1 MELFF
6 NSTCI
11 FGKRTIHYA
20 CFPPGAVAVRHRL
33 IHSPKNYTAPPLNQ
47 KEVCMTRMLTIVLLI
62 LLSMPGMLLGAPG
75 SKGTTPPVASPD
87 TSAPDP
93 WGYTWVKSTDPGGPT
108 FQWVDITARGTLATG
123 LADDNSVGPFPILFS
138 FPYYW
143 YDVTTFRIGSNG
155 YITFGNQSANFASPF
170 AQLPN
175 TSAPNDMLAICAGD
189 LDYTVTSVTPQ
200 CYYWT
205 NGADSLVI
213 SYINVAEWRSPAN
226 PNTRHT
232 FQVILSKQD
241 SSIVFQYGRQ
251 QGRYDDTNNNTLCV
265 GIENQTGQIGLNYT
279 FSSTPPHAL
288 MPDSGLAIRIK
299 RTVNTGLQVRDAGIV
314 GGFNLENLAKVI
326 RQGAP
331 DTISA
336 IVRNYGTADL
346 TNARV
351 TYTITRAGQPTVR
364 DTVFIP
370 SFSAGQ
376 TSHLVFPR
384 LFTPAAAGTYTATFN
399 VTVSGDVGPTNNTK
413 VAEILSAVFT
423 TSANTRLAFEAG
435 TAAGSTSWTGGGGFA
450 VDFQVPVERVRIDSV
465 YIQIATVTAQPMT
478 VEIVDGTGGVPGT
491 VLATRSV
498 NAIVGNNG
506 VSFRSDSIRIT
517 NGRFFVGAR
526 GQLAFSYEQTPPISF
541 RTWEYTNGYAPY
553 RSRDIQDIMIRAV
566 VRQED
571 APQPPADSAYVAFA
585 EGPSLGTVVPVQVF
599 DDSANTRT
607 LAMGFAVGMND
618 CILPGDD
625 FGGYQEVE
633 LPPIPPTGVFDVR
646 LKDPSLAAGPC
657 FGEGSLVDIRTAI
670 APGQRDT
677 FFVSFQE
684 GSGGRPIR
692 VQWPA
697 GLTGLAELRL
707 VDPITSGSLF
717 NINMLT
723 DTAASIAAPFTGF
736 YVLMQRGASADVAG
750 SVAGLLHADGCDS
763 VRVTSLAFTWDT
775 VSYPVNNLNWM
786 ALRNQDN
793 QQNFLLPPT
802 APPFP
807 QDAHLTYISYP
818 GSLGPQSL
826 NIDTLVPGRRYR
838 LITDCTG
845 TGVGIQP
852 ELPGEFSLSQNYP
865 NPFNPS
871 TRVSYSVP
879 VQSGVRLVVY
889 DILGREVVRL
899 MDGEVKQAG
908 TYEITWNGMNAGG
921 LTMPSGTYFLRME
934 AGSFSAVKKLLL
946 LK

>member
-1 MELFF
+1 
-6 NSTCI
+6 
-11 FGKRTIHYA
+11 
-20 CFPPGAVAVRHRL
+20 
-33 IHSPKNYTAPPLNQ
+33 
-47 KEVCMTRMLTIVLLI
+47 MTRTLTIVLLI
-62 LLSMPGMLLGAPG
+62 VISLPGILLGAPG
-75 SKGTTPPVASPD
+75 SKGITPPTASPD
-87 TSAPDP
+87 TSSPDP

-108 FQWVDITARGTLATG
+108 FQWVDITTRGTLVTG
-123 LADDNSVGPFPILFS
+123 LADDNSVGPFPILFA

-143 YDVTTFRIGSNG
+143 YDATNFRIGSNG
-155 YITFGNQSANFASPF
+155 YVTFGNQTANFASPF

-175 TSAPNDMLAICAGD
+175 TAAPNDMLAICAGD
-189 LDYTVTSVTPQ
+189 LDFTLTSAGPQ
-200 CYYWT
+200 CYYWS
-205 NGADSLVI
+205 NGIDSLVI
-213 SYINVAEWRSPAN
+213 SYISVPEWRQAAN

-232 FQVILSKQD
+232 FQVILNKQD
-241 SSIVFQYGRQ
+241 STIVYQYGRQ
-251 QGRYDDTNNNTLCV
+251 QGRYDDTNNNTLCI

-299 RTVNTGLQVRDAGIV
+299 RTTNTGLQVQDAGIV
-314 GGFNLENLAKVI
+314 GGFNVENLAKVM
-326 RQGAP
+326 RQGVP
-331 DTISA
+331 DTIVA
-336 IVRNYGTADL
+336 IVRNFGTADL
-346 TNARV
+346 TNRRF
-351 TYTITRAGQPTVR
+351 TYQITRAGQPTAR
-364 DTVFIP
+364 DTVVIANFP
-370 SFSAGQ
+370 AGVSE
-376 TSHLVFPR
+376 TIVFPR
-384 LFTPAAAGTYTATFN
+384 LFTPAVAGTYTATFS
-399 VTVSGDVGPTNNTK
+399 VSPSDVGPSNNTK
-413 VAEILSAVFT
+413 VTEILSAAFS
-423 TSANTRLAFEAG
+423 TSANTRLAFEGG
-435 TAAGSTSWTGGGGFA
+435 TSAGSTSWTGGGGFG
-450 VDFQVPVERVRIDSV
+450 VDFQIPVERVRIDSV

-491 VLATRSV
+491 VLATKTV

-506 VSFRSDSIRIT
+506 VSFRSDSVRIT
-517 NGRFFVGAR
+517 GGRFFVGAR
-526 GQLAFSYEQTPPISF
+526 GQLAFSYEQTPPISY

-571 APQPPADSAYVAFA
+571 APPPPPQDSSYVIFTP
-585 EGPSLGTVVPVQVF
+585 GPGLGMLVPVQVS
-599 DDSANTRT
+599 DDSGNARSI
-607 LAMGFAVGMND
+607 AFGFAENMNY
-618 CILPGDD
+618 CILSADS
-625 FGGYQEVE
+625 FAGYQEVE
-633 LPPIPPTGVFDVR
+633 LPPVPPTGVFDAR
-646 LKDPSLAAGPC
+646 LKDPSLAPGSC
-657 FGEGSLVDIRTAI
+657 FSEGSLVDLRNAV

-677 FFVSFQE
+677 FYVSFQE

-692 VQWPA
+692 IHWPA

-736 YVLMQRGASADVAG
+736 FVLMQRGASADVVG
-750 SVAGLLHADGCDS
+750 SVSGLLHADGCDS

-775 VSYPVNNLNWM
+775 VSYPVNPLDWM
-786 ALRNQDN
+786 AQRNQN
-793 QQNFLLPPT
+793 NAQNFLLPPS

-807 QDAHLTYISYP
+807 QDAHVTYVSYP
-818 GSLGPQSL
+818 GTLGPQTL

-845 TGVGIQP
+845 TGVGVQP
-852 ELPGEFSLSQNYP
+852 EIPGEFSLSQNYP

-908 TYEITWNGMNAGG
+908 TYEIAWDGMNARG

-934 AGSFSAVKKLLL
+934 AGSFTAVKKLLL